1 MAGPPD
7 GAASGF
13 RECRHCLRLRLTRL
27 CGSPL
32 AMSVFEDESKGG
44 SKDLAHSREC
54 SPSHGAT
61 VKGSDPDS
69 ATHWEGGF
77 EQVSL
82 PLSVFISSS
91 MKMRKLYVPHSV
103 RNIER
108 DDVGYYYYF

>member
-1 MAGPPD
+1 M
-7 GAASGF
+7 
-13 RECRHCLRLRLTRL
+13 
-27 CGSPL
+27 
-32 AMSVFEDESKGG
+32 
-44 SKDLAHSREC
+44 AHSREC
-54 SPSHGAT
+54 SVKLDSPSHGAT

-77 EQVSL
+77 EQVPL

-108 DDVGYYYYF
+108 DDVGYYYSF